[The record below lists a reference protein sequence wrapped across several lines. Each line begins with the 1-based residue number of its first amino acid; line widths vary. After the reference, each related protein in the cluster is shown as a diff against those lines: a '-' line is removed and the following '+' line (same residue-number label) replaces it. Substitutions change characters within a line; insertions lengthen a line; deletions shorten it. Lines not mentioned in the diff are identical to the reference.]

1 MDSALQAV
9 TQHYYTM
16 PSDSGISRCFYFII
30 GGVILNRRVICV
42 LLVMT
47 LVAASFG
54 IAFAETAYVV
64 KQGDVLW
71 KIAKQYETTWQKL
84 AEYNKLSN
92 PHLIFPNQKILI
104 PGEAPATPAPAPE
117 PEQEPSPW
125 ESAISDFNPIFGK
138 TANSYLKAVDPD
150 FAYDI
155 AYELSKN
162 PKYLSSGLGTRTS
175 GSDAEHAAADYL
187 LSLMKKIG
195 LAETEKAAA
204 DVDKWQFN
212 DATLT
217 LAGDD
222 RVIKPHS
229 YATAATPKEGITA
242 EILYL
247 GDGTMWDYEAYEGDV
262 TGKIIL
268 VDIDMRANWW
278 ITYPMLEA
286 EFRGAAAI
294 MNSAVSGF
302 SEISKDAYNCN
313 DICGPV
319 SIPCVSIT
327 QNDAEYIKAQIE
339 EKGSVTG
346 TLKVD
351 NVVEPGGTTYNIVG
365 KIKGKSSDQQ
375 IIVGA
380 HYDMYFEGFQ
390 DDNMAAGIVL
400 AMADAMKKSGYVPEN
415 DIVFCLH
422 GAEEWGASYTQFD
435 WTVGAWRMIN
445 EVHPEWAG
453 KTLAFLNFELPAYE
467 FDTYTSVYS
476 APELY
481 SLIDTFVNK
490 DFAPKPEGCFPDGV
504 LTEGYQTYTY
514 SDDFS
519 YYAAGVPSTVNGF
532 LLQRDMETVFPF
544 YYNYYH
550 TNFDTPET
558 YDEDV
563 ANFNLRFYGALAIF
577 IDQLPALY
585 LDFTSQFD
593 RLTDALDEEIS
604 AASGADVE
612 AYKAAV
618 AKLGIAANEAKE
630 KILDINTRYVEAV
643 KAGADKEVIDALRME
658 GKELN
663 KANLKVFKFV
673 QDAFLGLLYERP
685 VVPHE
690 GPQENIALM
699 EAIIAALSE
708 GDVVTATDEYAWAVN
723 NVFEWYEM
731 YFSPEVMEIHYDMF
745 YGEDNQDNLFWGTN
759 KAFVPSDVSEA
770 TRSLFL
776 RYEETDGDFSKEI
789 GIYEKA
795 IEAQKVILKDLM
807 KEETTNILKLVDML
821 K

>member
-195 LAETEKAAA
+195 LEETEKAAA

-467 FDTYTSVYS
+467 FGTYTSVYS

-759 KAFVPSDVSEA
+759 KAFAPADVSEA

>member
-125 ESAISDFNPIFGK
+125 ESALSDFNPIFGK

-327 QNDAEYIKAQIE
+327 QNDAEYIKAEIE

-467 FDTYTSVYS
+467 FGTYTSVYS

-643 KAGADKEVIDALRME
+643 KAGADKEAIDALRME

-759 KAFVPSDVSEA
+759 KAFVPADVSEA

-821 K
+821 

>member
-1 MDSALQAV
+1 
-9 TQHYYTM
+9 
-16 PSDSGISRCFYFII
+16 
-30 GGVILNRRVICV
+30 
-42 LLVMT
+42 
-47 LVAASFG
+47 
-54 IAFAETAYVV
+54 
-64 KQGDVLW
+64 
-71 KIAKQYETTWQKL
+71 
-84 AEYNKLSN
+84 
-92 PHLIFPNQKILI
+92 
-104 PGEAPATPAPAPE
+104 
-117 PEQEPSPW
+117 
-125 ESAISDFNPIFGK
+125 
-138 TANSYLKAVDPD
+138 
-150 FAYDI
+150 
-155 AYELSKN
+155 
-162 PKYLSSGLGTRTS
+162 TRTS

-821 K
+821 

>member
-1 MDSALQAV
+1 M
-9 TQHYYTM
+9 
-16 PSDSGISRCFYFII
+16 
-30 GGVILNRRVICV
+30 NRRVISI
-42 LLVMT
+42 LIVMT
-47 LVAASFG
+47 LIVASFG
-54 IAFAETAYVV
+54 MAFADTAYVV

-71 KIAKQYETTWQKL
+71 KIANQYETTWQKL

-104 PGEAPATPAPAPE
+104 PDGASETPAPAPAPE
-117 PEQEPSPW
+117 PEPDPW
-125 ESAISDFNPIFGK
+125 ETALSDFKPIFSGM
-138 TANSYLKAVDPD
+138 SEDYLEAVNPD

-162 PKYLSSGLGTRTS
+162 PKYLSSNLGTRTS

-187 LSLMKKIG
+187 LSVMKQIG
-195 LAETEKAAA
+195 LTETEKAAA
-204 DVDKWQFN
+204 KVDKWQFN

-217 LAGDD
+217 LTGED

-229 YATAATPKEGITA
+229 YATAATPKDGITA
-242 EILYL
+242 EILYM
-247 GDGTMWDYEAYEGDV
+247 GEGTMWDYEAYEGDV

-294 MNSAVSGF
+294 MNSCTSGF
-302 SEISKDAYNCN
+302 AEISKDAYNSN
-313 DICGPV
+313 DICGPT

-339 EKGSVTG
+339 KNGSVTG

-351 NVVEPGGTTYNIVG
+351 NVVEPGGTTYNVLG
-365 KIKGKSSDQQ
+365 KIKGKSSNQQ
-375 IIVGA
+375 IMVGA

-390 DDNMAAGIVL
+390 DDNMAVGIVL
-400 AMADAMKKSGYVPEN
+400 AMAKAMKDSGYVPEN

-435 WTVGAWRMIN
+435 WTTGAWRMIN

-453 KTLAFLNFELPAYE
+453 KTLAFINFELPAYE

-476 APELY
+476 APEMY
-481 SLIDTFVNK
+481 SLIDVFVNGG
-490 DFAPKPEGCFPDGV
+490 FAPEPVGCFPDGV

-519 YYAAGVPSTVNGF
+519 YYIAGVPSTVNGF
-532 LLQRDMETVFPF
+532 LLQKDMETVFPF
-544 YYNYYH
+544 YYKYYH

-558 YDEDV
+558 YNEAV
-563 ANFNLRFYGALAIF
+563 ANFNLEFYGAMAIF
-577 IDQLPALY
+577 IDQLPAIY
-585 LDFTSQFD
+585 LDYTSHVD
-593 RLTDALDEEIS
+593 RLNNALDAEIS
-604 AASGADVE
+604 AAAGADVE

-618 AKLGIAANEAKE
+618 AKLNASASVAKE
-630 KILDINTRYVEAV
+630 
-643 KAGADKEVIDALRME
+643 EVIDLNTRFVQAVKSGADQKAIDAIRSE
-658 GKELN
+658 ARELN
-663 KANLKVFKFV
+663 EKNLEIFKFV
-673 QDAFLGLLYERP
+673 QDTILGLLYERP

-699 EAIIAALSE
+699 EATIAALEE
-708 GDVVTATDEYAWAVN
+708 GDVVAAADEYAWAIN

-731 YFSPEVMEIHYDMF
+731 YFSPEVMDIHYDMF
-745 YGEDNQDNLFWGTN
+745 YSEDNQDNLFWGTN
-759 KAFVPSDVSEA
+759 KSFVPADVSEA
-770 TRSLFL
+770 TRSLFE
-776 RYEETDGDFSKEI
+776 RYEEVDGDFSKEI
-789 GIYEKA
+789 AIYNKA
-795 IEAQKVILKDLM
+795 IEAQKAVLKDLM
-807 KEETTNILKLVDML
+807 AEETANILKLADML
-821 K
+821 E